1 MEKIEE
7 ANDKYIIISKD
18 NCTYCEMVYEL
29 LNDKFIDYKVIK
41 VETLTD
47 DELKEIRPKEAKKYP
62 FVFED
67 KKYIGSYSELKKI
80 LNNKIHNGKL

>member
-41 VETLTD
+41 V
-47 DELKEIRPKEAKKYP
+47 
-62 FVFED
+62 
-67 KKYIGSYSELKKI
+67 
-80 LNNKIHNGKL
+80 